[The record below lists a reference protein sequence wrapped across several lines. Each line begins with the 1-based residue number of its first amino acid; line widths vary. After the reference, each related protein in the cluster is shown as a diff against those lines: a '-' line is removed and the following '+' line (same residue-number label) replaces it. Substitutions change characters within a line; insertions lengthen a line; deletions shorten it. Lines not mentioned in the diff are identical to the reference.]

1 MKASK
6 RVRGSRRGDAT
17 ARTTRLTAAA
27 GCLVAVLM
35 VAAACGSD
43 GGGAL
48 AVDGGTPP
56 APAAATE
63 SASTDPQTAPAA
75 AQPDDAASAPADS
88 AAAQPAPSEPSAAA
102 DPVAPPAPSDAP
114 AAPGGDGSSPGPL
127 DPEQALRTAFAV
139 HEAATSVEYEVSLTM
154 AMSFAGA
161 SMVSIDDAFLG
172 LVRIVGPLTW
182 TQYDMAAIAGLAG
195 PPPPGAELPLLEFV
209 RNSETGEFYTKLEPL
224 LADAPPEEVPPW
236 VTEAVADS
244 GGDIGDLWLDAAAP
258 GVAER
263 VPVLFGLPEAPD
275 LAEFLQLAEAAA
287 DNGAVTE
294 QQHLGSGEVSGVP
307 VESYRFVLDV
317 TQVSEDVPDFVGS
330 LLGEGEPTD
339 GEPTEGAEELSEMLA
354 QLPAPLEA
362 HLTMAVGAGGAARLL
377 ELEMDLGPLMA
388 GLLGA
393 FGDMDGDDGD
403 TPDIEWRIGTRL
415 DVSAL
420 DDPTLT
426 VPLPD
431 PANVIAPG

>member
-1 MKASK
+1 MRAST
-6 RVRGSRRGDAT
+6 RTRTGRRANAAG
-17 ARTTRLTAAA
+17 RTTRLTVAA
-27 GCLVAVLM
+27 GMSVLM
-35 VAAACGSD
+35 VAAACGGDD
-43 GGGAL
+43 GGSV

-63 SASTDPQTAPAA
+63 PSPADPQPAPAA
-75 AQPDDAASAPADS
+75 APSDDAASSPAES
-88 AAAQPAPSEPSAAA
+88 AAAPPAPSEPAAV
-102 DPVAPPAPSDAP
+102 DPPAPPADAP
-114 AAPGGDGSSPGPL
+114 EISGGGEAGGAGGSL
-127 DPEQALRTAFAV
+127 DPEQALRTALAV
-139 HEAATSVEYEVSLTM
+139 HEAATSVEYEVLLTM
-154 AMSFAGA
+154 EMGFAGA
-161 SMVSIDDAFLG
+161 TMVSIDDAFLG
-172 LVRIVGPLTW
+172 VVRIVGPLTW

-195 PPPPGAELPLLEFV
+195 PASPGAELPLLEFV

-258 GVAER
+258 GVSEQ

-287 DNGAVTE
+287 DDGAVTE

-317 TQVSEDVPDFVGS
+317 TQVSDDVPDFVGS
-330 LLGEGEPTD
+330 LLGDGEPTE
-339 GEPTEGAEELSEMLA
+339 GEPTEGAEELAAMLA

-362 HLTMAVGAGGAARLL
+362 HLRMAVGAGGEARRL
-377 ELEMDLGPLMA
+377 ELEMDLAPLMA

-393 FGDMDGDDGD
+393 FGDMAGDAGD
-403 TPDIEWRIGTRL
+403 MPDVEWRIGTRL
-415 DVSAL
+415 DITAVN
-420 DDPTLT
+420 DPTLT

-431 PANVIAPG
+431 PANVIAPR